1 MLGIRFSTCSLPQ
14 GGDLVD
20 KHVSLLRFDT
30 RDLHCMNISKPDGT
44 VLQFRSLDDCLTYQA
59 KERALKVGGGLN
71 FPAMLR
77 NLGKAWKSIIFH

>member
-59 KERALKVGGGLN
+59 KERALKVGLPPQILIN
-71 FPAMLR
+71 
-77 NLGKAWKSIIFH
+77 